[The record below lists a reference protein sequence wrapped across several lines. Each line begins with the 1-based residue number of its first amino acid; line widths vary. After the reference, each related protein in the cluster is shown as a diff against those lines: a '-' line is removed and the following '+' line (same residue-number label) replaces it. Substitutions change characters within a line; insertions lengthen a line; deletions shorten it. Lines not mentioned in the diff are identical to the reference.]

1 MTDTPHKIRIA
12 IHIDVT
18 PGIAGGTAQSTQG
31 LVSSLGQ
38 LDGPE
43 EYLLAAQ
50 TPEQGEW
57 IDQYRGP
64 NQEVVVRHSKRRW
77 QRPSGP
83 GDLNRGRSR
92 IKSALKPWVE
102 EVRRLV
108 GRLMPQSPRVDL
120 SDGYYE
126 GLGCDVLHFPTQPF
140 VLCAIPTIYNPHDLQ
155 HLHYPQFWTAE
166 ELARRETVYR
176 AACQFS
182 NTVVVGSNWIKQD
195 VVRQYALHP
204 DKVQIIPWAPPTVQ
218 YRPIEDAQID
228 ETRRRLAL
236 PETYALYPAVTWPH
250 KNHLRLF
257 DALAEL
263 RDRRGLV
270 VNLVCTGARFEGYWP
285 QIERRLT
292 ALNLASQVR
301 FLGFLP
307 EADLRAV
314 YRLAQFLVL
323 PTLFEADSC
332 PVYEAWY
339 EGVPVASSNHSAMPD
354 QVGDAGLLFDAMSA
368 ADIADALQRMVT
380 DQPLRRDL
388 VSRGYR
394 RVKDFDWART
404 AKAYRA
410 VYRRAAGVALDE
422 EDQWLLSWDWM
433 REPNKPLGRFVTAQG
448 GCAQHYEQHHETYPA
463 FLPFDRR

>member
-1 MTDTPHKIRIA
+1 MRDAHPAIQIA

-43 EYLLAAQ
+43 RYLLAVQSPQQA
-50 TPEQGEW
+50 EW

-64 NQEVVVRHSKRRW
+64 NQKVVVRSSKRHW
-77 QRPSGP
+77 QRLNGHLSGNE
-83 GDLNRGRSR
+83 NRL
-92 IKSALKPWVE
+92 KAALRPWVE
-102 EVRRLV
+102 EIRRFA
-108 GRLMPQSPRVDL
+108 GRLTPQSPRVDL

-126 GLGCDVLHFPTQPF
+126 SLGCDVLHFPTQPF

-182 NTVVVGSNWIKQD
+182 NTVVVGSSWIKQD
-195 VVRQYALHP
+195 IVRQYALHP
-204 DKVQIIPWAPPTVQ
+204 DKVQIIPWAPPAVQ
-218 YRPIEDAQID
+218 YKPIEPTQIEDA
-228 ETRRRLAL
+228 RRKLAL
-236 PETYALYPAVTWPH
+236 PETFAVYPAVTWPH

-257 DALAEL
+257 EAMAEL

-270 VNLVCTGARFEGYWP
+270 VNLVCTGVRFESHWP
-285 QIERRLT
+285 QIEQRLT
-292 ALNLASQVR
+292 ALKLESQVR

-307 EADLRAV
+307 ELDLRAV
-314 YRLAQFLVL
+314 YRSAQFLVL

-332 PVYEAWY
+332 PVYEAWF
-339 EGVPVASSNHSAMPD
+339 EGVPVASSNHTAMPD
-354 QVGDAGLLFDAMSA
+354 QIGDAGLLFDAMNVTA
-368 ADIADALQRMVT
+368 IADALQQMTT
-380 DQPLRRDL
+380 DDRLRRDL
-388 VSRGYR
+388 VKRGYR
-394 RVKDFDWART
+394 RVKDFDWIRT

-410 VYRRAAGVALDE
+410 IYRRAARVPLNE
-422 EDQWLLSWDWM
+422 EDRWLLSWDWM
-433 REPNKPLGRFVTAQG
+433 KEPTRRPYRAMTA
-448 GCAQHYEQHHETYPA
+448 
-463 FLPFDRR
+463 

>member
-1 MTDTPHKIRIA
+1 MTEAHHTTRIA
-12 IHIDVT
+12 IHVDVT

-43 EYLLAAQ
+43 QYLLSVQ
-50 TPEQGEW
+50 TPEQADW
-57 IDQYRGP
+57 IDQYRGS
-64 NQEVVVRHSKRRW
+64 NQEVVVRDSKRRGYRRNGSA
-77 QRPSGP
+77 QPNPGSGW
-83 GDLNRGRSR
+83 
-92 IKSALKPWVE
+92 IKTALRPWVE
-102 EVRRLV
+102 EIRLLM
-108 GRLMPQSPRVDL
+108 GRLTPQTPRVDL

-126 GLGCDVLHFPTQPF
+126 SLGCDVLHFPTQPF
-140 VLCAIPTIYNPHDLQ
+140 ILCALPTIYNPHDLQ

-182 NTVVVGSNWIKQD
+182 NTVVVGSNWIKED

-218 YRPIEDAQID
+218 YRPIEPAQMDDAK
-228 ETRRRLAL
+228 RRLAL

-250 KNHLRLF
+250 KNHIRLL

-263 RDRRGLV
+263 RDRRGLI
-270 VNLVCTGARFEGYWP
+270 VNLVCTGARFESHWP
-285 QIERRLT
+285 KVEQRIA
-292 ALNLASQVR
+292 ALGLDSQVR
-301 FLGFLP
+301 FLGFLQ

-332 PVYEAWY
+332 PVYEAWS
-339 EGVPVASSNHSAMPD
+339 EGLPVASSNHTAMPD
-354 QVGDAGLLFDAMSA
+354 QVGDAGLLFDAMSVTT
-368 ADIADALQRMVT
+368 IADALQRMT
-380 DQPLRRDL
+380 LDDRLRQDL
-388 VSRGYR
+388 VNRGYR
-394 RVKDFDWART
+394 RVKDFDWIRT

-410 VYRRAAGVALDE
+410 VYRRAAGVPLDD
-422 EDQWLLSWDWM
+422 EDRWLLTWDWM
-433 REPNKPLGRFVTAQG
+433 REPTKSRARAMT
-448 GCAQHYEQHHETYPA
+448 T
-463 FLPFDRR
+463 